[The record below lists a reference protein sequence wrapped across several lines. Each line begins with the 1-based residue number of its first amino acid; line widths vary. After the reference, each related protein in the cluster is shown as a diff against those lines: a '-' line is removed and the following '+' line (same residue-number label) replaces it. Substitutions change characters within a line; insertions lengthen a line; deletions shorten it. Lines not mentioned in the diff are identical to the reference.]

1 MIKDRMYEQ
10 ASINTERQEKGNF
23 QKRPRLQFLVIH
35 EGLTRRYICR
45 RVSMCHYGGI
55 FYGEYIR
62 GLH

>member
-35 EGLTRRYICR
+35 EGLTRRYVVESACVTMAGFFM
-45 RVSMCHYGGI
+45 VSI
-55 FYGEYIR
+55 SEDFIK
-62 GLH
+62 